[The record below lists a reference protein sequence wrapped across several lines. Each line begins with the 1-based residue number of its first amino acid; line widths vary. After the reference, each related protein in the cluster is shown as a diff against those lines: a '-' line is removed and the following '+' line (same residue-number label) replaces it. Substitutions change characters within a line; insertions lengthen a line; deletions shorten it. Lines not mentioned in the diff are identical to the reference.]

1 MNKDEF
7 DAIKQ
12 LVASH
17 KQLAKQAANALKIEV
32 DTLICKENNDFM
44 HIERLLDYLLDVAC
58 IPEGLMEFE
67 KLCRYY
73 FQLNPK
79 ATQEYVHAF
88 RKMWDV
94 EESDPTPTLPLS
106 GEGADRSTF

>member
-7 DAIKQ
+7 DSIKQ

-17 KQLAKQAANALKIEV
+17 QQLAKQAANALKIEV
-32 DTLICKENNDFM
+32 DTLINEENEDFM
-44 HIERLLDYLLDVAC
+44 QIERLLDYLLDVAC
-58 IPEGLMEFE
+58 IPEGLTEFK

-79 ATQEYVHAF
+79 TTQEYIHAYQD
-88 RKMWDV
+88 MWD
-94 EESDPTPTLPLS
+94 EEGNNIND
-106 GEGADRSTF
+106 E